1 VNLRL
6 RLSLWYAALLATL
19 LLLFSIATYAV
30 ASASILIEIEKSTAA
45 QAQEINA
52 LIHEAEQLNTN
63 LPPLSIFQSQYFIQI
78 VDNRKR
84 IIQRSPNLGDEWIP
98 VPKSIFTETLQD
110 KATFF
115 TVKGENSTILVYIQ
129 PITFYNKTAGA
140 VLVAHD
146 LHDAERALSTI
157 RHMLIFGTLLGIFM
171 AGIISYILARKA
183 LSPLDR
189 VANTAAQISNSS
201 NLGLRMPTPKQK
213 DEVGQLITTFNHMLE
228 RLQAAFDG
236 QQQLVADISHELR
249 TPLTTIQGNIQLL
262 NQHQDM
268 DEEERNAIFR
278 DVNNEV
284 YQMKRLIDDL
294 LLLAQ
299 ADRGLQVEK
308 EPFEFNDLFLEVYRE
323 TKAMSTGQNIRLG
336 NVDAGIISGDRHR
349 LKQLFLNLS
358 QNAVRYTP
366 AGGEIVFSW
375 QKENNWAV
383 VFIKD
388 SGIGIAPEDLPHI
401 FERFYRT
408 EKARSRAGG
417 GTGLGLSIAQWVAEA
432 HGGSIDVES
441 EPGQGTTFTVRLP
454 LSPED
459 REASDG

>member
-1 VNLRL
+1 MNLRL
-6 RLSLWYAALLATL
+6 RLSLWYAVLLTIL
-19 LLLFSIATYAV
+19 LLLFSITIYTV

-78 VDNRKR
+78 VDSRR
-84 IIQRSPNLGDEWIP
+84 RVIQRSPNLGDEWIP
-98 VPKSIFTETLQD
+98 IPDHIFATTIQD

-115 TVKGENSTILVYIQ
+115 TVKGSNSTILVYVQ
-129 PITFYNKTAGA
+129 PITFYQKVAGA

-146 LHDAERALSTI
+146 LHDAEHALSTI
-157 RHMLIFGTLLGIFM
+157 RHMLIFGTLLGLFM
-171 AGIISYILARKA
+171 ASIISYILAKRA
-183 LSPLDR
+183 LQPLDR

-201 NLGLRMPTPKQK
+201 NLGLRIPATREK
-213 DEVGQLITTFNHMLE
+213 DEVGQLITTFNYMLE

-236 QQQLVADISHELR
+236 QQQLVANISHELR

-268 DEEERNAIFR
+268 EEEERSAIFR

-299 ADRGLQVEK
+299 ADRGLQVDK

-323 TKAMSTGQNIRLG
+323 AKAMSTGQSIRLG
-336 NVDAGIISGDRHR
+336 NVDVGTIFGDRHR
-349 LKQLFLNLS
+349 LKQLFLNLA

-383 VFIKD
+383 AFIKD
-388 SGIGIAPEDLPHI
+388 SGIGIAPENLPHI

-432 HGGSIDVES
+432 HRGTIEVES

-454 LSPED
+454 LS
-459 REASDG
+459 